1 MKVYT
6 KTGDRGTTSLVGGTR
21 VAKNDPRLEAYGTI
35 DELSSWIGYILA
47 IGIDEDKSRRILTT
61 IQNKLFDV
69 GSTLATESDSKWQ
82 PRAVT
87 DEDTHALEAEI
98 DRLESVLPKH
108 DRFILPG
115 GTQAAAATNIART
128 VCRRAERNIVSL
140 PENTCPAQTETARF
154 VNRLSDYLFVLG
166 RFCNFLANQPE
177 FFWNNDCSF

>member
-35 DELSSWIGYILA
+35 DELNSWIGYILA
-47 IGIDEDKSRRILTT
+47 IGIDEEVSRHVLTT

-69 GSTLATESDSKWQ
+69 GSTLATEFDSKWQ
-82 PRAVT
+82 PRTVT
-87 DEDTHALEAEI
+87 DEDTRALETEI
-98 DRLESVLPKH
+98 DRLESILPSH

-115 GTQAAAATNIART
+115 GAKTAAAANIART

-140 PENTCPAQTETARF
+140 PESTCPAQTQTARF

-166 RFCNFLANQPE
+166 RYCNFLAKE
-177 FFWNNDCSF
+177 CEIFWDKDCSF